1 VDEQLIQS
9 VEDLG
14 LSQKEARV
22 YLSNLALGSAT
33 VQQIADHS
41 GIKRVTT
48 YVILESLA
56 NLGLVSQT
64 SQGKKTFFNAED
76 PVVLRRLMDKKE
88 QEVNDQKH
96 HFEDILPQLKTLKSL
111 PKEAPGV
118 KFYDTREGIKAMVA
132 SFFAAHRQD
141 TQRSLGVS
149 NIDQLFGFFPEFA
162 AAQSNPERVKMKIK
176 SRLIYT
182 SKDGAILKDSDVA
195 KNRESRFVPSQKF
208 PFKGDFNVVG
218 NHIVLLSF
226 SASKPVG
233 ITIDSTELADGLTAI
248 FDLAWEAAGQYSKP

>member
-1 VDEQLIQS
+1 MDEQLIQS

-76 PVVLRRLMDKKE
+76 PVALRRLVAKKE
-88 QEVNDQKH
+88 QEVKDQKQA
-96 HFEDILPQLKTLKSL
+96 FEDLLPQLKTLKSL
-111 PKEAPGV
+111 PQDAPSV
-118 KFYDTREGIKAMVA
+118 KYYDNPEGIKSIMA
-132 SFFAAHRQD
+132 SFLAQHRKEGPIF
-141 TQRSLGVS
+141 GVS
-149 NIDQLFGFFPEFA
+149 NLDQLFEFFPEFGQA
-162 AAQSNPERVKMKIK
+162 SSNPERTKLGIR
-176 SRLIYT
+176 SRIIYT
-182 SKDGAILKDSDVA
+182 SKRGAVLAGSDKA
-195 KNRESRFVPSQKF
+195 RNRESKFVPLDKF
-208 PFKGDFNVVG
+208 PFNGDFNVVG
-218 NHIVLLSF
+218 NHIILLSL
-226 SASKPVG
+226 SGPRPIGV
-233 ITIDSTELADGLTAI
+233 TIDSAELAKGLRAV
-248 FDLAWEAAGQYSKP
+248 FELAWEAAKTYN